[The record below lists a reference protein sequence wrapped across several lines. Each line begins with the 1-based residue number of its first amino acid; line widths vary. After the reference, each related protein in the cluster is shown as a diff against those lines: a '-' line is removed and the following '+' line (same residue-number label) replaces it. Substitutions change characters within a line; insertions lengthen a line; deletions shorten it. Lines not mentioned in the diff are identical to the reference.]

1 MWEAGWGSGPGPPQS
16 APAENRRSG
25 IAEPDR
31 EQHRGQPIEE
41 AVAFGGERDEAFEAR
56 LADLDVARRDRDDP
70 PLADQ
75 IGFGAIIADRH
86 PRRHRDAR
94 AIDHALADLHRLRI
108 LIEESLGSETR
119 RVGKECFN
127 TGRSRWSPYL

>member
-1 MWEAGWGSGPGPPQS
+1 MRISDWSSDVCSSDLWGSGPGPPQS

-75 IGFGAIIADRH
+75 IGLDRKST
-86 PRRHRDAR
+86 
-94 AIDHALADLHRLRI
+94 RLN
-108 LIEESLGSETR
+108 SSH
-119 RVGKECFN
+119 
-127 TGRSRWSPYL
+127 